1 MKITLFA
8 ATTISFI
15 FSTIPI
21 QAENLTHLNQLLA
34 TKNCSQCDLTNSGLV
49 MADLS
54 GGNLSGANLMN
65 ANLSQANL
73 SGIDLSGANLTGASL
88 YGANLTG
95 ANLTGANLAGT
106 DLRNAYLI
114 NTNLTDV
121 DFSTAHIEGVKGIS
135 ETAGTPE
142 QFYRWAVR
150 ETERG
155 NYHAAVE
162 HYNRAIKINP
172 EFAPAY
178 LGIGLIEYSFDNRVK
193 AQKNVEIAAEL
204 FEKQENK
211 LGYQTSQDFLNKM
224 ELIRSLE
231 EEQAKKERGASNFG
245 RFMGGIGSLMLR
257 LLL

>member
-1 MKITLFA
+1 MKNILFA
-8 ATTISFI
+8 ATTLSIISFSV
-15 FSTIPI
+15 ST

-34 TKNCSQCDLTNSGLV
+34 TKNCSRCDLANSGLV

-54 GGNLSGANLMN
+54 GGNLSGANLVN

-88 YGANLTG
+88 FGANLTG
-95 ANLTGANLAGT
+95 ANLTGANLTGT

-121 DFSTAHIEGVKGIS
+121 DLSTAHIEGAKGIS

-155 NYHAAVE
+155 NYRAAVE
-162 HYNRAIKINP
+162 HYNRAINIDP

-178 LGIGLIEYSFDNRVK
+178 LGIGLIEYGFDNRVK
-193 AQKNVEIAAEL
+193 AQEKAEIAANL
-204 FEKQENK
+204 FKKQDNK
-211 LGYQTSQDFLNKM
+211 LGYETSQDFLHKM
-224 ELIRSLE
+224 ELIQTLE
-231 EEQAKKERGASNFG
+231 AENAQKNQETSNFG
-245 RFMGGIGSLMLR
+245 KFIGGLGSLMLR
-257 LLL
+257 LLF